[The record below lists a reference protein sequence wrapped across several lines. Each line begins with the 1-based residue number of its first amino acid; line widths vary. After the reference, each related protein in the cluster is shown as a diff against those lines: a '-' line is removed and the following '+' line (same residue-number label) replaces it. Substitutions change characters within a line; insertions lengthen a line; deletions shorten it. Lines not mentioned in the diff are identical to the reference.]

1 MLYRMMNKR
10 ILNKVIRMVNAI
22 EGMNVFDVEIEELID
37 VLFEEYRNGIVD
49 EMEFVE
55 SYNVLNGEVI

>member
-10 ILNKVIRMVNAI
+10 VLDKVIEMVNVI
-22 EGMNVFDVEIEELID
+22 EGMNVFDVDVEEMID

-49 EMEFVE
+49 EKEFVE
-55 SYNVLNGEVI
+55 SFEVLNGMVI

>member
-10 ILNKVIRMVNAI
+10 ILNKVIRMVNVI

-37 VLFEEYRNGIVD
+37 VLIEEYRNGIVD